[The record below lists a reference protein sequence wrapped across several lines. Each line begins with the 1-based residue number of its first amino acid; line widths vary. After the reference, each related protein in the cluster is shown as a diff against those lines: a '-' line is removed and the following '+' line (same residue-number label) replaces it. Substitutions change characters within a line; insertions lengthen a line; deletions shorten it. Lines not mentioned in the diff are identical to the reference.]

1 MFELFRAGGP
11 LMWVILLCSLVALTI
26 ILERMLKLR
35 KSQVAP
41 ANLKDQIVELI
52 RSGKVSN
59 DKIELVRDHSP
70 LGYVFAAGLSNLSRG
85 KEEMKEALEE
95 AGKHVVHRL
104 GRYLNTLGTIASI
117 TPLIGLLGTVIGMIK
132 VFTAITAVG
141 VGDPTVLSGGISE
154 ALITTAAGLSVGIPC
169 LMFYRF
175 FRSRISELTVTLEEN
190 ALILVDL
197 AKTEAPAPAAP
208 PAAKPK
214 PSTTRSTATRR
225 RTRTATKTK
234 QVT

>member
-11 LMWVILLCSLVALTI
+11 LMWIILLCSLVALTI
-26 ILERMLKLR
+26 IFERLLTLR
-35 KSQVAP
+35 VKSVAP
-41 ANLKDQIVELI
+41 QNLREQVL
-52 RSGKVSN
+52 
-59 DKIELVRDHSP
+59 ELVMAGKLDDDKVRVIRQHSP
-70 LGYVFAAGLSNLSRG
+70 LGEVFAAGLKHMGSG
-85 KEEMKEALEE
+85 KEDMKEALEDS
-95 AGKHVVHRL
+95 GKQVVHRL

-175 FRSRISELTVTLEEN
+175 FRSRINELTVVLEDN
-190 ALILVDL
+190 ALALVD
-197 AKTEAPAPAAP
+197 AASLGGKLGKGG
-208 PAAKPK
+208 AGK
-214 PSTTRSTATRR
+214 R
-225 RTRTATKTK
+225 
-234 QVT
+234 